1 MKHLKMLQ
9 REHDRRDIHARLF
22 TVSTSLY
29 EDITPVLAFKSF
41 THRKIYQY
49 YKSAIGSNL
58 FYLLY

>member
-1 MKHLKMLQ
+1 MLQ
-9 REHDRRDIHARLF
+9 REHDRKDIHARLF